1 MSVREATQ
9 VAVEKV
15 HHAAHEW
22 TCSGEHLGGEGE
34 RSDERLEGGE
44 LDGGLRSAWLRGVWS
59 SLRRSG
65 VHDRVCS
72 TESSIIPRKAMCCAG
87 SSVLSGL
94 TTRP

>member
-44 LDGGLRSAWLRGVWS
+44 LDGGATLSLAEGCVELTEALRSTRQ
-59 SLRRSG
+59 
-65 VHDRVCS
+65 
-72 TESSIIPRKAMCCAG
+72 
-87 SSVLSGL
+87 GL
-94 TTRP
+94 